1 MATARPIVRSD
12 PIRSARPVQAA
23 RSPSRPTAMPA
34 TTRARRPLGLL
45 LTLCLLPLLDLE
57 AGCAAVANPA
67 GRSFEGSPPPPA
79 AILQEAQHE
88 QPQVGHAVTGRHAI
102 WREHP
107 DHLALVIGGKT
118 EEEEG
123 ERETEATL
131 GLDYE
136 HRVNDFLGI
145 GSVIAEYA
153 FGDIDALTILAVADL
168 HLWRGF
174 IVQTGPGI
182 ESIDKELEGVYRIGA
197 LYELEFGRYTV
208 APQVHY
214 DATTGEDAVVFGV
227 SLGYYL

>member
-1 MATARPIVRSD
+1 M
-12 PIRSARPVQAA
+12 
-23 RSPSRPTAMPA
+23 SPSP
-34 TTRARRPLGLL
+34 RAARPLGVL
-45 LTLCLLPLLDLE
+45 LTLGLLALLDLE

-67 GRSFEGSPPPPA
+67 LATFEGPPPPS
-79 AILQEAQHE
+79 LEVFQEPQHAD
-88 QPQVGHAVTGRHAI
+88 PGVGHAVTGRHAI

-107 DHLALVIGGKT
+107 DHLALVIAGTT

-123 ERETEATL
+123 ERETEFTL

-136 HRVNDFLGI
+136 HRVNDFLGL

-168 HLWRGF
+168 HFWRGF

-182 ESIDKELEGVYRIGA
+182 EYIDEELEGVYRLGA
-197 LYELEFGRYTV
+197 LYEFEFGRYTV